1 MSIRYKVVQCH
12 LKDSRLNGKR
22 FGKAVS
28 LGTVTTRQLA
38 EEEISHSTAVTRS
51 DIVAVLI
58 ELFNVL
64 MAYLLNPMAVRLDE
78 AGSFRTG
85 FKWLDDVGS
94 FSTGFK
100 WLDEAGSF
108 RVGIKSA
115 SSGMLGYAP
124 KKRCTN
130 CLIHRLNMMIIYC
143 LLFEEVLDGLVGNH
157 LLVEHISTRLWA
169 LHHLDD
175 LRISAAIGATFVK
188 GSDSFLCH
196 SL

>member
-12 LKDSRLNGKR
+12 LKDSSLDGKR

-38 EEEISHSTAVTRS
+38 EEFSHSTAVTRS

-64 MAYLLNPMAVRLDE
+64 MAYLLNPMAVRLGE
-78 AGSFRTG
+78 A
-85 FKWLDDVGS
+85 GS

-115 SSGMLGYAP
+115 SSGKLGYAP

>member
-12 LKDSRLNGKR
+12 LKDRSLSGKR

-38 EEEISHSTAVTRS
+38 EEEISHSTAATRS

-64 MAYLLNPMAVRLDE
+64 MAYLLNPMAVQ
-78 AGSFRTG
+78 
-85 FKWLDDVGS
+85 
-94 FSTGFK
+94 
-100 WLDEAGSF
+100 LDEAGSF

-115 SSGMLGYAP
+115 SSGKLGYAP

>member
-1 MSIRYKVVQCH
+1 MSIRYKVVQSH
-12 LKDSRLNGKR
+12 LKDSSLNGKR
-22 FGKAVS
+22 HGKAVS
-28 LGTVTTRQLA
+28 LDTVTTRQLA
-38 EEEISHSTAVTRS
+38 EAVSHSTTVTRS

-64 MAYLLNPMAVRLDE
+64 MAYLLNPIAVRLD
-78 AGSFRTG
+78 
-85 FKWLDDVGS
+85 D
-94 FSTGFK
+94 
-100 WLDEAGSF
+100 AGSF

-115 SSGMLGYAP
+115 SSGKLGYAP

-130 CLIHRLNMMIIYC
+130 CLIHRLNMMVIYC

-157 LLVEHISTRLWA
+157 LLVEHISNCLWA
-169 LHHLDD
+169 LQHLDD

>member
-12 LKDSRLNGKR
+12 LKDSSLNGKR

-38 EEEISHSTAVTRS
+38 EEFSHSTTVTRS

-78 AGSFRTG
+78 A
-85 FKWLDDVGS
+85 VS

-115 SSGMLGYAP
+115 SSGKLGYAP
-124 KKRCTN
+124 KK
-130 CLIHRLNMMIIYC
+130 
-143 LLFEEVLDGLVGNH
+143 FEEVLDGLVGNH
-157 LLVEHISTRLWA
+157 LLVEHISTRLGA

>member
-108 RVGIKSA
+108 VTIQFRPSCNQTKNPEVIPGIFCI
-115 SSGMLGYAP
+115 GMA
-124 KKRCTN
+124 
-130 CLIHRLNMMIIYC
+130 
-143 LLFEEVLDGLVGNH
+143 EVV
-157 LLVEHISTRLWA
+157 
-169 LHHLDD
+169 
-175 LRISAAIGATFVK
+175 
-188 GSDSFLCH
+188 
-196 SL
+196 

>member
-1 MSIRYKVVQCH
+1 MSILYKVVQCH

-38 EEEISHSTAVTRS
+38 EEISHSTTVTRS

-64 MAYLLNPMAVRLDE
+64 MAYLLNPMTVRLDE
-78 AGSFRTG
+78 P
-85 FKWLDDVGS
+85 GS

-115 SSGMLGYAP
+115 SSGKLGYAP

>member
-1 MSIRYKVVQCH
+1 MSILYKVVQCH

-28 LGTVTTRQLA
+28 LGTVTTRQFA
-38 EEEISHSTAVTRS
+38 EEEISHSTTVTRS

-78 AGSFRTG
+78 AGSF
-85 FKWLDDVGS
+85 
-94 FSTGFK
+94 STGFK

-115 SSGMLGYAP
+115 SSGKLGYAP

-188 GSDSFLCH
+188 GSDCFLCH
-196 SL
+196 ISLLYFISL

>member
-12 LKDSRLNGKR
+12 LKDSSLNGKR

-38 EEEISHSTAVTRS
+38 EEVSHSTTVTRS

-108 RVGIKSA
+108 VTIQFRPSCNQTKNPEVIPGIFCI
-115 SSGMLGYAP
+115 GMA
-124 KKRCTN
+124 
-130 CLIHRLNMMIIYC
+130 
-143 LLFEEVLDGLVGNH
+143 EVV
-157 LLVEHISTRLWA
+157 
-169 LHHLDD
+169 
-175 LRISAAIGATFVK
+175 
-188 GSDSFLCH
+188 
-196 SL
+196 

>member
-1 MSIRYKVVQCH
+1 MSILYKVVQCH

-64 MAYLLNPMAVRLDE
+64 MEYLLNPMAVR
-78 AGSFRTG
+78 
-85 FKWLDDVGS
+85 
-94 FSTGFK
+94 
-100 WLDEAGSF
+100 LDEAGSF

-143 LLFEEVLDGLVGNH
+143 LLFEEVLDCLVGNH
-157 LLVEHISTRLWA
+157 LLVEHISTRLGA

>member
-38 EEEISHSTAVTRS
+38 EEEISHSTTVTRS

-64 MAYLLNPMAVRLDE
+64 MAYLLNPIAVRLDE
-78 AGSFRTG
+78 A
-85 FKWLDDVGS
+85 GS

-115 SSGMLGYAP
+115 SSGKLGYAP

>member
-1 MSIRYKVVQCH
+1 MSILYKVVQCH

-38 EEEISHSTAVTRS
+38 EAVSHSTTVTRS
-51 DIVAVLI
+51 DIAAVLI

-64 MAYLLNPMAVRLDE
+64 MAHLLNPMAVRLDD
-78 AGSFRTG
+78 A
-85 FKWLDDVGS
+85 GS

-100 WLDEAGSF
+100 WLDEPGSF

-115 SSGMLGYAP
+115 SSGKLGYAP